1 MLTAEEARRVTNDAI
16 NRIKIEKEVN
26 DIILAASRNGRGWCS
41 ISYDNLALVDDIL
54 IENGYTI
61 RGQYIIW
68 CEDETIPRKEE
79 DYEEDEW

>member
-16 NRIKIEKEVN
+16 TRIKIEKEVN
-26 DIILAASRNGRGWCS
+26 DIILAAARNGRGWCS
-41 ISYDNLALVDDIL
+41 VSYDNLALVDDRL
-54 IENGYTI
+54 TENGYII

-68 CEDETIPRKEE
+68 GEDETIPKKE